1 MVLLLTL
8 LPVLILLLAALGI
21 LVLRQFRPSI
31 GYAWLIGAV
40 SSLVTVGAVIFLRW
54 RIPLDVVVEQWRP
67 FGELSSPPAFRLDIN
82 SWPYVLSLAVLALGF
97 IFTDSARLETEAK
110 PMNWAKGLAIL
121 ALGMLSVMA
130 VSPITLVLIW
140 TAVDLVEF
148 FMVIRTDGGRRMG
161 EQVVLTFT
169 VRVAG
174 TLLVLLAV
182 LLSRSLNI
190 QFDLAPIPVEL
201 AVFMLLAVG
210 LRLGVLPL
218 NLLFVQ
224 EVYAWRGLGNVMR
237 MVGPASSLAVL
248 GRMPEQVVPVEW
260 QGLLLVLSAMAAVY
274 GAAMF
279 MAADNEL
286 SGRPYWSIALA
297 AMAVASVINGS
308 PRSSIA
314 WGAALLI
321 AGSVLFFYSARMR
334 QIIFIPLVAMVG
346 ITGLPFTPAASGWIG
361 VVSSAP
367 GLLDFLFIMAVIC
380 LLWGY
385 ARHVMR
391 RREELYRMERWVHT
405 VYIAGLVLLILAQW
419 AIGVLG
425 WRGSFTI
432 GVWWASAAVAVI
444 AAAGGVLA
452 YSLRGVLAGNDSGSN
467 RAISFMWV
475 LAFARRAAAVLAA
488 VFRLN
493 WLYRF
498 IGGVYAALQYVVQ
511 LITAMLE
518 GDGGILWSLVML
530 AMLISL
536 IRVSAAAVGAL
547 P

>member
-1 MVLLLTL
+1 MVSLLTL

-21 LVLRQFRPSI
+21 LILRQFRPSI

-82 SWPYVLSLAVLALGF
+82 SWPYVLSLAVLALAF
-97 IFTDSARLETEAK
+97 ILTDSARLETEAQ
-110 PMNWAKGLAIL
+110 PVNWAKGLAIL
-121 ALGMLSVMA
+121 ALGILSVMA
-130 VSPITLVLIW
+130 VSPITLVVIW

-148 FMVIRTDGGRRMG
+148 FMVILTDAGRRMG
-161 EQVVLTFT
+161 EQVVITFT

-201 AVFMLLAVG
+201 AVFMLLAVS

-237 MVGPASSLAVL
+237 MVGPASSLVVL

-260 QGLLLVLSAMAAVY
+260 QGFLLALSAMAAVY

-279 MAADNEL
+279 MTADNEL
-286 SGRPYWSIALA
+286 NGRPYWSIALA

-308 PRSSIA
+308 PRGSIA

-334 QIIFIPLVAMVG
+334 QIIFIPLVAMLGV
-346 ITGLPFTPAASGWIG
+346 TGLPFTPAASGWFG
-361 VVSSAP
+361 VVGSVPS
-367 GLLDFLFIMAVIC
+367 LLDFVFIMAVIC

-385 ARHVMR
+385 VRHVMR

-405 VYIAGLVLLILAQW
+405 VYPAGLAFLILAQW
-419 AIGVLG
+419 AIGALG

-432 GVWWASAAVAVI
+432 GVWWASASAVVT

-452 YSLRGVLAGNDSGSN
+452 YSFRGVLAGDEPASN
-467 RAISFMWV
+467 RAISLIWV

-498 IGGVYAALQYVVQ
+498 IGGVYAALQHVVQ

-530 AMLISL
+530 AMLVSL